1 MCAHLCFPEPCYTHT
16 NAHVRAHLHTHT
28 HTHTNTQVILPIWI
42 FHTFPE
48 DRLFFHGCILCPC
61 KAVTPYSHVP
71 FLRIEP

>member
-1 MCAHLCFPEPCYTHT
+1 MSAHLCFPAPYLHTHKCT
-16 NAHVRAHLHTHT
+16 RVCTHAHTHT
-28 HTHTNTQVILPIWI
+28 HTQVILPIWI

-71 FLRIEP
+71 FMRIEP